1 MAGVAGV
8 AEMGDGSR
16 GEDAGEDPSVSSKQ
30 RPKREAVEA
39 THYSGF
45 ILGDAV
51 RNAGKVR
58 KMRTMRKMRSD
69 QNRRAM
75 GGRCS

>member
-8 AEMGDGSR
+8 AKMGDGS
-16 GEDAGEDPSVSSKQ
+16 GAEDAGEDPSVSSKQ
-30 RPKREAVEA
+30 RRKREAVEA

-45 ILGDAV
+45 IVGDAV
-51 RNAGKVR
+51 RNAGKMQ
-58 KMRTMRKMRSD
+58 KMRTMRKMRSG
-69 QNRRAM
+69 QNRWVM